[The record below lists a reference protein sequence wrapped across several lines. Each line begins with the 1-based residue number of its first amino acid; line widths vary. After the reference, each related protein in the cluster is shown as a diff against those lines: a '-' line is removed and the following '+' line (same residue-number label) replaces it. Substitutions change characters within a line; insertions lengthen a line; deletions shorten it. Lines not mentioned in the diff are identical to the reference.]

1 MYSKMLCMGAERRIP
16 EIFSH
21 GAAWLRADFHLHTKA
36 DITGFVYT
44 GEEDYY
50 YSNYV
55 DKLEEQGIRVAAITN
70 HNKFNHEEYKA
81 LRKTAGKREIYL
93 LPGIELSVNDGANG
107 IHCLVIFDPKQ
118 WLEEGCDYINQFL
131 TSTFFGKQNFENANG
146 RSNDDLLGT
155 IKKLNEFQKDYFI
168 VMAHIEQKS
177 GFYFELGG
185 GRKEELAKESVFR
198 EAVIAFQKVRTRDYV
213 DKLKLWFN
221 NELPAFVEGSDPKSI
236 EEIGKG
242 ERTFIKIGDYNFE
255 AVKYALLDY
264 ENRVRNDE
272 KPQVKNGYIE
282 SIRFEGGKLDGIA
295 IDFSSELNNFIGI
308 RGSGKSTL
316 LELIRYTLGIPLTSV
331 SVDSKYKN
339 DLIQFMLGSG
349 GKVVLT
355 IVNKNK
361 ERYRIEK
368 IYGQKE
374 DIYKKDELVP
384 NISLEGMSFDRP
396 IFFGQKDLSNKDADF
411 ESDLMQRLVGYKLK
425 GVQNEIDEKARSIKT
440 IVHELRQ
447 LENLK
452 ELKKETEL
460 RINNAHER
468 LKKFKELGVEEK
480 LKRQTQF
487 DKEIAQVKEIK
498 NSAARFIDDLDKI
511 IINHDYLF
519 SQPSPVSELNNEI
532 FQELSD
538 ELILL
543 RKEYEATKQV
553 HDRATVIMKKIVATL
568 ERLKTKKEGLK
579 EEFALIKREINSDII
594 NPDDFLALNRTIETS
609 KLKLLQID
617 KSEKKREELNHSL
630 QMELVQLN
638 QLWLNKYNLLEKETS
653 KINEAN
659 NRLSIEIEF
668 KGKRGDFKTK
678 LKDIFRGTG
687 IYETAYDK
695 ITEEFRDFVEIY
707 KDSDRLGSILSE
719 NQKLNFMNRFAEN
732 LDELLVYEVGI
743 EVTIN
748 YNGKPLNNHSL
759 GQRASALI
767 LFLLAQRE
775 NEVLIIDQPEDDLDN
790 QTIYDEVI
798 KEIKSL
804 KGEMQFIFATH
815 NANIP
820 VLGDSEKIV
829 VCNFEDSR
837 MEVEEGS
844 VDSRKIQHA
853 IVDIME
859 GGEEAFSKR
868 KNIYNIWKIKEGS

>member
-1 MYSKMLCMGAERRIP
+1 
-16 EIFSH
+16 
-21 GAAWLRADFHLHTKA
+21 
-36 DITGFVYT
+36 
-44 GEEDYY
+44 
-50 YSNYV
+50 
-55 DKLEEQGIRVAAITN
+55 
-70 HNKFNHEEYKA
+70 
-81 LRKTAGKREIYL
+81 
-93 LPGIELSVNDGANG
+93 
-107 IHCLVIFDPKQ
+107 
-118 WLEEGCDYINQFL
+118 
-131 TSTFFGKQNFENANG
+131 
-146 RSNDDLLGT
+146 
-155 IKKLNEFQKDYFI
+155 
-168 VMAHIEQKS
+168 
-177 GFYFELGG
+177 
-185 GRKEELAKESVFR
+185 
-198 EAVIAFQKVRTRDYV
+198 
-213 DKLKLWFN
+213 
-221 NELPAFVEGSDPKSI
+221 
-236 EEIGKG
+236 
-242 ERTFIKIGDYNFE
+242 
-255 AVKYALLDY
+255 
-264 ENRVRNDE
+264 
-272 KPQVKNGYIE
+272 
-282 SIRFEGGKLDGIA
+282 
-295 IDFSSELNNFIGI
+295 
-308 RGSGKSTL
+308 
-316 LELIRYTLGIPLTSV
+316 
-331 SVDSKYKN
+331 
-339 DLIQFMLGSG
+339 
-349 GKVVLT
+349 
-355 IVNKNK
+355 
-361 ERYRIEK
+361 
-368 IYGQKE
+368 
-374 DIYKKDELVP
+374 
-384 NISLEGMSFDRP
+384 
-396 IFFGQKDLSNKDADF
+396 
-411 ESDLMQRLVGYKLK
+411 MQRLVGYKLK

-460 RINNAHER
+460 KINNAHER

-638 QLWLNKYNLLEKETS
+638 QLWLNKYKLLEKETS

-775 NEVLIIDQPEDDLDN
+775 NEVVIIDQPEDDLDN